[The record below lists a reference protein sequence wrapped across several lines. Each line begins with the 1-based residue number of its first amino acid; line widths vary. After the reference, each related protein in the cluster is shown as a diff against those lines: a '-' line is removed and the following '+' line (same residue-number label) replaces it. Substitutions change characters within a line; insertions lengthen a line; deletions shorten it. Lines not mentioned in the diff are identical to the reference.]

1 MPERR
6 ATGEAKN
13 MDFMRLL
20 QSLEELLYELV
31 SWLVFYPVT
40 LWRTLRRPQH
50 MMRYADVELGDT
62 QEERYKDTLSPP
74 MFLLL
79 TLLLARGLELVLLAR
94 RDDALL
100 PDMLRTDT
108 NLLVFR
114 TLLFSIFPLLMAV
127 RLLGR
132 TGAALDRETLKPPFY
147 SQCYV
152 AAPFAFGLSAG
163 SNVARTGHQEMI
175 AVGSAIAVLSLL
187 WYVIVEIRW
196 FQRDLRIGR
205 LAAAWLV
212 MRTIVE
218 AVVLLVAAT
227 IIIR

>member
-1 MPERR
+1 
-6 ATGEAKN
+6 

-40 LWRTLRRPQH
+40 LWRTLRRPQQ
-50 MMRYADVELGDT
+50 MMRYADVELGDA

-74 MFLLL
+74 LFLLL
-79 TLLLARGLELVLLAR
+79 TLLFAHGLELALIAH
-94 RDDALL
+94 RDDAML
-100 PDMLRTDT
+100 PEMLRNDT
-108 NLLVFR
+108 NLLIFR
-114 TLLFSIFPLLMAV
+114 AFLFSIFPLLMAV

-163 SNVARTGHQEMI
+163 MNIARTGHQEMV
-175 AVGSAIAVLSLL
+175 AVGTAISLLSLL
-187 WYVIVEIRW
+187 WYVIVEVRW
-196 FQRDLRIGR
+196 FEHDLHVGR
-205 LAAAWLV
+205 LAAVWLV
-212 MRTIVE
+212 LRTVAE
-218 AVVLLVAAT
+218 ATVLLLAAT
-227 IIIR
+227 MIVAQALGVHG

>member
-1 MPERR
+1 
-6 ATGEAKN
+6 

-40 LWRTLRRPQH
+40 LWRTLRRPQQ

-62 QEERYKDTLSPP
+62 QEERYTDTLSPP
-74 MFLLL
+74 LFLLL
-79 TLLLARGLELVLLAR
+79 TLLFAHGLELALIAH
-94 RDDALL
+94 RDDAML
-100 PDMLRTDT
+100 PDMLRNDT

-114 TLLFSIFPLLMAV
+114 AFLFSFFPLLMAV

-132 TGAALDRETLKPPFY
+132 TGAVLDRNTLKPPFY

-163 SNVARTGHQEMI
+163 LNIARTGHQEMV
-175 AVGSAIAVLSLL
+175 AVGGVIAVLSFL
-187 WYVIVEIRW
+187 WYTVVEVRW
-196 FQRDLRIGR
+196 FQHDLRVGR
-205 LAAAWLV
+205 FAAVSLVIRTIAEATVLLLAAT
-212 MRTIVE
+212 MIVTY
-218 AVVLLVAAT
+218 ALGAN
-227 IIIR
+227 R

>member
-1 MPERR
+1 
-6 ATGEAKN
+6 

-40 LWRTLRRPQH
+40 LWRTLRRPQQ

-62 QEERYKDTLSPP
+62 QEERYTDTLSPP
-74 MFLLL
+74 LFLLL
-79 TLLLARGLELVLLAR
+79 TLLFAHGLELALIAH
-94 RDDALL
+94 RDDAML
-100 PDMLRTDT
+100 PDMLRNDT

-114 TLLFSIFPLLMAV
+114 AFLFSFFPLLMAV

-132 TGAALDRETLKPPFY
+132 TGAVLDRNTLKPPFY

-163 SNVARTGHQEMI
+163 MNIARTGHQEMV
-175 AVGSAIAVLSLL
+175 AVGSVIAVLSLF
-187 WYVIVEIRW
+187 WYTVVEVRW
-196 FQRDLRIGR
+196 FQHDLRVGR
-205 LAAAWLV
+205 FAAVSLVLRTIAEATVLLLAAT
-212 MRTIVE
+212 MIVTY
-218 AVVLLVAAT
+218 ALGAN
-227 IIIR
+227 R

>member
-1 MPERR
+1 
-6 ATGEAKN
+6 

-40 LWRTLRRPQH
+40 LWRTLRRPQQ
-50 MMRYADVELGDT
+50 MMRYADVELGDA

-74 MFLLL
+74 LFLLL
-79 TLLLARGLELVLLAR
+79 TLLFAHGLELALIAH
-94 RDDALL
+94 RDDAML
-100 PDMLRTDT
+100 PEMLRNDT
-108 NLLVFR
+108 NLLIFR
-114 TLLFSIFPLLMAV
+114 AFLFSIFPLLMAV

-132 TGAALDRETLKPPFY
+132 TGAALDRETLKPLFY

-163 SNVARTGHQEMI
+163 MNLARTGHQEMV
-175 AVGSAIAVLSLL
+175 AVGTAISLLSLL
-187 WYVIVEIRW
+187 WYVIVEVRW
-196 FQRDLRIGR
+196 FEHDLHVGR

-212 MRTIVE
+212 LRTVAE
-218 AVVLLVAAT
+218 ATVLLLVATMIVAHALGVHG
-227 IIIR
+227 

>member
-1 MPERR
+1 
-6 ATGEAKN
+6 

-40 LWRTLRRPQH
+40 LWRTLRRPQQ

-62 QEERYKDTLSPP
+62 QEERYTDTLSPP
-74 MFLLL
+74 LFLLL
-79 TLLLARGLELVLLAR
+79 TLLFAHGLELALIAH
-94 RDDALL
+94 RDDAML
-100 PDMLRTDT
+100 PDMLRNDT

-114 TLLFSIFPLLMAV
+114 AFLFSFFPLLMAV

-132 TGAALDRETLKPPFY
+132 TGAVLDRNTLKPPFY

-163 SNVARTGHQEMI
+163 MNIARTGHQEMV
-175 AVGSAIAVLSLL
+175 AVGSVIAVLSLL
-187 WYVIVEIRW
+187 WYTVVEVRW
-196 FQRDLRIGR
+196 FRHDLRVGR
-205 LAAAWLV
+205 FAAVSLVLRTIAEATVLLLAAT
-212 MRTIVE
+212 MIVTY
-218 AVVLLVAAT
+218 ALGAN
-227 IIIR
+227 R

>member
-1 MPERR
+1 
-6 ATGEAKN
+6 

-40 LWRTLRRPQH
+40 LWRTLRRPQQ

-74 MFLLL
+74 LFLLL
-79 TLLLARGLELVLLAR
+79 TLLFAHGLELALIAH
-94 RDDALL
+94 RDDAML
-100 PDMLRTDT
+100 PEMLRNDT
-108 NLLVFR
+108 NLLIFR
-114 TLLFSIFPLLMAV
+114 AFLFSIFPLLMAV

-163 SNVARTGHQEMI
+163 MNLARTGHQEMV
-175 AVGSAIAVLSLL
+175 AVGTAISLLSLL
-187 WYVIVEIRW
+187 WYIIVEVRW
-196 FQRDLRIGR
+196 FEHDLHVGR

-212 MRTIVE
+212 LRTVAE
-218 AVVLLVAAT
+218 ATVLLLAAT
-227 IIIR
+227 MIVAHALGVHG

>member
-1 MPERR
+1 
-6 ATGEAKN
+6 

-40 LWRTLRRPQH
+40 LWRTLRRPQQ

-74 MFLLL
+74 LFLLL
-79 TLLLARGLELVLLAR
+79 TLLFAHGLELALIAH
-94 RDDALL
+94 RDDAML
-100 PDMLRTDT
+100 PEMLRNDT
-108 NLLVFR
+108 NLLIFR
-114 TLLFSIFPLLMAV
+114 AFLFSIFPLLMAV

-163 SNVARTGHQEMI
+163 MNLARTGHQEMV
-175 AVGSAIAVLSLL
+175 AVGTAISLLSLL
-187 WYVIVEIRW
+187 WYIIVEVRW
-196 FQRDLRIGR
+196 FEHDLHVGR
-205 LAAAWLV
+205 LAAVWLV
-212 MRTIVE
+212 LRTVAE
-218 AVVLLVAAT
+218 ATVLLLAAT
-227 IIIR
+227 IIVAQALGVHG